1 MSKKIAIS
9 IVLFLSPLLIFIPP
23 KHSRNNYITDITQN
37 FYIYLTATGIFAIF
51 MILSLI
57 INLFINAKNNKNF
70 TISTDYNIKENIDID
85 SEAKRINDSLIK

>member
-1 MSKKIAIS
+1 MK
-9 IVLFLSPLLIFIPP
+9 
-23 KHSRNNYITDITQN
+23 N